1 MKKDSIQLLHYLA
14 QKLFDKKGHNIIAL
28 DVRGISTLTDFF
40 LIAEGGV
47 DRHVIAMAKMIIEV
61 MHEEGHEP
69 IYVEGLKE
77 GDWVVIDYLEIVIH
91 LFVPQM
97 RDRYR
102 LEELWQAGKIIDLE
116 MTVSKGVAYGG

>member
-1 MKKDSIQLLHYLA
+1 MKRDSIQLLQFLA
-14 QKLFDKKGHNIIAL
+14 QNLFDKKGHNIIAL

-47 DRHVIAMAKMIIEV
+47 DRHVTAMAKMIIDL

-69 IYVEGLKE
+69 IYVEGLKD
-77 GDWVVIDYLEIVIH
+77 GDWVVIDYLEIVVH

-102 LEELWQAGKIIDLE
+102 LEQLWQSGKIIDLE
-116 MTVSKGVAYGG
+116 IVLSKGVTL